1 VPDDRSLHRR
11 GTIGHAGQSL
21 IAGPSRTGGNVTGS
35 SRRAWRLKPLLIV
48 ALVVAVMAA
57 LGYAYASPYV
67 ALGRLKSA
75 IDARDAQAISEYVD
89 FPSLRISLKQQVTE
103 ELMRRIDAVKKDN
116 PFAVL
121 GALIGSALIGPL
133 VDAYATPEGV
143 AALMSGLPPRGNPGE
158 RPPEWSNQPPA
169 GNAPGNTPA
178 APPTHPASAS
188 AGGLGGNAAASG
200 ASSPASTP
208 ASPSEAT
215 PAPHQQQ
222 TSAGYRNIDEFVVTY
237 QRSAD
242 GTRYAAIF
250 HRFGLFSWKLSGID
264 LHA

>member
-1 VPDDRSLHRR
+1 M
-11 GTIGHAGQSL
+11 
-21 IAGPSRTGGNVTGS
+21 TGS
-35 SRRAWRLKPLLIV
+35 SRRAWRLKPFLIV
-48 ALVVAVMAA
+48 ALVVALIAA

-116 PFAVL
+116 PFAVI

-169 GNAPGNTPA
+169 GNAPGNPPA
-178 APPTHPASAS
+178 APPANPAQAS
-188 AGGLGGNAAASG
+188 AGVPGDNAAASAASA
-200 ASSPASTP
+200 ASSPAPAPAAP

-215 PAPHQQQ
+215 PAPRQQQ

>member
-1 VPDDRSLHRR
+1 M
-11 GTIGHAGQSL
+11 
-21 IAGPSRTGGNVTGS
+21 TGS
-35 SRRAWRLKPLLIV
+35 SGRTWRLKPLLIV
-48 ALVVAVMAA
+48 VLAVAIIVAI
-57 LGYAYASPYV
+57 GYAYASPYV

-103 ELMRRIDAVKKDN
+103 ELMRRIDAVKKNN
-116 PFAVL
+116 PFAVI

-158 RPPEWSNQPPA
+158 RPAEWSNLPP
-169 GNAPGNTPA
+169 GSNAPA
-178 APPTHPASAS
+178 APLANPAAPASAAAPGS
-188 AGGLGGNAAASG
+188 NAAATA
-200 ASSPASTP
+200 ASSPSAAAAP
-208 ASPSEAT
+208 ASPVDAT
-215 PAPHQQQ
+215 HAPHPQQ

-250 HRFGLFSWKLSGID
+250 HRFGLFSWKLSAID

>member
-1 VPDDRSLHRR
+1 M
-11 GTIGHAGQSL
+11 
-21 IAGPSRTGGNVTGS
+21 TGS
-35 SRRAWRLKPLLIV
+35 SGRAWRLKPLLIV
-48 ALVVAVMAA
+48 VLAVAVVAAV
-57 LGYAYASPYV
+57 GYAYASPYV

-103 ELMRRIDAVKKDN
+103 ELMRRIDAVKKNN
-116 PFAVL
+116 PFAVI

-158 RPPEWSNQPPA
+158 RPPEWSNQPQVDA
-169 GNAPGNTPA
+169 SANTPA
-178 APPTHPASAS
+178 RAAPASA
-188 AGGLGGNAAASG
+188 AGPVSNAAATA
-200 ASSPASTP
+200 ASSPASTSAAP
-208 ASPSEAT
+208 ASAGDAT
-215 PAPHQQQ
+215 HPPHQQQ

-250 HRFGLFSWKLSGID
+250 HRFGLFSWKLSAID

>member
-1 VPDDRSLHRR
+1 MTES
-11 GTIGHAGQSL
+11 A
-21 IAGPSRTGGNVTGS
+21 
-35 SRRAWRLKPLLIV
+35 RRARRLKPLLITV
-48 ALVVAVMAA
+48 LIVAVIAT

-89 FPSLRISLKQQVTE
+89 FPSLRVSLKQQVTE
-103 ELMRRIDAVKKDN
+103 ELMRRIDAVKKNN
-116 PFAVL
+116 PFAVI

-158 RPPEWSNQPPA
+158 RPPELSNQPSA

-178 APPTHPASAS
+178 APPANPAAPASAS
-188 AGGLGGNAAASG
+188 VPSGNTAASA
-200 ASSPASTP
+200 ASSPTPAPAAP
-208 ASPSEAT
+208 ASPNEAT
-215 PAPHQQQ
+215 QAPPQQQ

>member
-1 VPDDRSLHRR
+1 M
-11 GTIGHAGQSL
+11 
-21 IAGPSRTGGNVTGS
+21 TGS
-35 SRRAWRLKPLLIV
+35 SGRKPRLKPLLIV
-48 ALVVAVMAA
+48 MLAVAVIAA
-57 LGYAYASPYV
+57 IGYAYASPYV

-116 PFAVL
+116 PFAVI

-158 RPPEWSNQPPA
+158 RPPEWSNLPQ
-169 GNAPGNTPA
+169 GNAPGSAPA
-178 APPTHPASAS
+178 APPANPAPASAAVPGS
-188 AGGLGGNAAASG
+188 NAAAAA
-200 ASSPASTP
+200 ASSPAP
-208 ASPSEAT
+208 ASANDAT
-215 PAPHQQQ
+215 HTPHQQQ
-222 TSAGYRNIDEFVVTY
+222 TSAGYRNVDDFVVTY

-250 HRFGLFSWKLSGID
+250 HRFGLFSWKLSAID

>member
-1 VPDDRSLHRR
+1 M
-11 GTIGHAGQSL
+11 TQSP
-21 IAGPSRTGGNVTGS
+21 GRTS
-35 SRRAWRLKPLLIV
+35 RLKPLLIV
-48 ALVVAVMAA
+48 VMAVVVVAAI
-57 LGYAYASPYV
+57 GYAYASPYI
-67 ALGRLKSA
+67 ALDRLKSA
-75 IDARDAQAISEYVD
+75 VDARDAQAVSEYVD

-116 PFAVL
+116 PFAVI

-158 RPPEWSNQPPA
+158 RPPEWSAAPPA
-169 GNAPGNTPA
+169 GAPGAESA
-178 APPTHPASAS
+178 APPAGTAGPASA
-188 AGGLGGNAAASG
+188 ATPASNTATT
-200 ASSPASTP
+200 ASSPAPAPAP
-208 ASPSEAT
+208 ASPGT
-215 PAPHQQQ
+215 APRQQQ

-237 QRSAD
+237 QRTAD

-250 HRFGLFSWKLSGID
+250 HRFGLFSWKLSAID

>member
-1 VPDDRSLHRR
+1 M
-11 GTIGHAGQSL
+11 
-21 IAGPSRTGGNVTGS
+21 TGS

-48 ALVVAVMAA
+48 ALVVALIGA

-75 IDARDAQAISEYVD
+75 IDARDAQVISEYVD

-116 PFAVL
+116 PFAVI

-169 GNAPGNTPA
+169 GNAPGNTSAAPPADPAPASAAVPGSNPA
-178 APPTHPASAS
+178 APA
-188 AGGLGGNAAASG
+188 
-200 ASSPASTP
+200 ASSPASAPPAP

-215 PAPHQQQ
+215 QAPRQQQ

>member
-1 VPDDRSLHRR
+1 M
-11 GTIGHAGQSL
+11 
-21 IAGPSRTGGNVTGS
+21 TGS
-35 SRRAWRLKPLLIV
+35 SGRAWRLKPLLIV
-48 ALVVAVMAA
+48 VLAVAVLMAI
-57 LGYAYASPYV
+57 GYAYASPYV

-75 IDARDAQAISEYVD
+75 IDARDAQAVSEYVD

-116 PFAVL
+116 PFAVI

-143 AALMSGLPPRGNPGE
+143 AALMSGVPPRGNPGE
-158 RPPEWSNQPPA
+158 RPPEWSGPPSGA
-169 GNAPGNTPA
+169 APGNAPA
-178 APPTHPASAS
+178 APPVNPANAPAPSGNAPASA
-188 AGGLGGNAAASG
+188 A
-200 ASSPASTP
+200 
-208 ASPSEAT
+208 AT
-215 PAPHQQQ
+215 PAIAPASSGEAGHPQQ

-237 QRSAD
+237 QRRAD

-250 HRFGLFSWKLSGID
+250 HRFGLFSWKLSAID

>member
-1 VPDDRSLHRR
+1 M
-11 GTIGHAGQSL
+11 
-21 IAGPSRTGGNVTGS
+21 TGS
-35 SRRAWRLKPLLIV
+35 SGRAWRLKPVLIV
-48 ALVVAVMAA
+48 VLAAAVLTAI
-57 LGYAYASPYV
+57 GYAYASPYV

-75 IDARDAQAISEYVD
+75 IDARDAQAVSEYVD

-116 PFAVL
+116 PFAAI

-143 AALMSGLPPRGNPGE
+143 AALMSGIPPRGNPGG
-158 RPPEWSNQPPA
+158 RPPEWSGPPSA
-169 GNAPGNTPA
+169 AATGNAPATPPA
-178 APPTHPASAS
+178 NPSSATVPASNVVGSAAS
-188 AGGLGGNAAASG
+188 APATAPAGDASH
-200 ASSPASTP
+200 P
-208 ASPSEAT
+208 
-215 PAPHQQQ
+215 QQ

-237 QRSAD
+237 QRNAD

-250 HRFGLFSWKLSGID
+250 HRFGLFSWKLSAID

>member
-1 VPDDRSLHRR
+1 M
-11 GTIGHAGQSL
+11 
-21 IAGPSRTGGNVTGS
+21 TGS
-35 SRRAWRLKPLLIV
+35 SGRAWRLKPLLIV
-48 ALVVAVMAA
+48 VLAVAVLVAI
-57 LGYAYASPYV
+57 GYAYASPYV

-75 IDARDAQAISEYVD
+75 IDARDAQSVSEYVD

-103 ELMRRIDAVKKDN
+103 ELMRRIDAVKKGN
-116 PFAVL
+116 PFAVI

-143 AALMSGLPPRGNPGE
+143 AALMSGIPPRGNPGE
-158 RPPEWSNQPPA
+158 RPPEWSGPPSGGA
-169 GNAPGNTPA
+169 RGNASA
-178 APPTHPASAS
+178 APPA
-188 AGGLGGNAAASG
+188 N
-200 ASSPASTP
+200 PASTP
-208 ASPSEAT
+208 DPGSNASTSAASA
-215 PAPHQQQ
+215 PAPAPAPAGPGDTGRPRQ

-250 HRFGLFSWKLSGID
+250 HRFGLFSWKLSAID

>member
-1 VPDDRSLHRR
+1 M
-11 GTIGHAGQSL
+11 
-21 IAGPSRTGGNVTGS
+21 TGS

-48 ALVVAVMAA
+48 ALVVALIAA

-116 PFAVL
+116 PFAVI

-169 GNAPGNTPA
+169 GNAPGNPPA
-178 APPTHPASAS
+178 APPANPAQAS
-188 AGGLGGNAAASG
+188 AGVPGDNAAASA
-200 ASSPASTP
+200 ASSPAPAPAAP

-215 PAPHQQQ
+215 PAPRQQQ

>member
-1 VPDDRSLHRR
+1 M
-11 GTIGHAGQSL
+11 
-21 IAGPSRTGGNVTGS
+21 TGS
-35 SRRAWRLKPLLIV
+35 SGRAWRLKPLLIV
-48 ALVVAVMAA
+48 VLAVAIIAA
-57 LGYAYASPYV
+57 IGYAYASPYV

-103 ELMRRIDAVKKDN
+103 ELMRRIDAVKKNN
-116 PFAVL
+116 PFAVI

-158 RPPEWSNQPPA
+158 RPPEWSNLPP
-169 GNAPGNTPA
+169 GSNAPGNTPA
-178 APPTHPASAS
+178 APAANPAPAS
-188 AGGLGGNAAASG
+188 AAASG
-200 ASSPASTP
+200 SNAATTAASSQPPAAAAPAS
-208 ASPSEAT
+208 AVDAT
-215 PAPHQQQ
+215 HAPHQQQ

-250 HRFGLFSWKLSGID
+250 HRFGLFSWKLSAID

>member
-1 VPDDRSLHRR
+1 M
-11 GTIGHAGQSL
+11 
-21 IAGPSRTGGNVTGS
+21 TGS
-35 SRRAWRLKPLLIV
+35 SGRAWRLKPLLIV
-48 ALVVAVMAA
+48 VLAVAIVAA
-57 LGYAYASPYV
+57 IGYAYASPYV

-103 ELMRRIDAVKKDN
+103 ELMRRIDAVKKNN

-158 RPPEWSNQPPA
+158 HPPEWSNLPP
-169 GNAPGNTPA
+169 GSNTPA
-178 APPTHPASAS
+178 ANPAPPASAAAPGS
-188 AGGLGGNAAASG
+188 NAAATA
-200 ASSPASTP
+200 ASSPSSAAAAP
-208 ASPSEAT
+208 ASPVDAT
-215 PAPHQQQ
+215 HVPRQQQ

-250 HRFGLFSWKLSGID
+250 HRFGLFSWKLSAID

>member
-1 VPDDRSLHRR
+1 M
-11 GTIGHAGQSL
+11 
-21 IAGPSRTGGNVTGS
+21 TGS
-35 SRRAWRLKPLLIV
+35 SGRAWRLKPLLIV
-48 ALVVAVMAA
+48 VLAVAVVAAI
-57 LGYAYASPYV
+57 GYAYASPYV

-103 ELMRRIDAVKKDN
+103 ELMRRIDAVKKNN
-116 PFAVL
+116 PFAVI

-143 AALMSGLPPRGNPGE
+143 AALMSGLPPYGNPGE
-158 RPPEWSNQPPA
+158 RPPEWSNLPS
-169 GNAPGNTPA
+169 GSNAPGNTPA
-178 APPTHPASAS
+178 APAANPAPASAATPGS
-188 AGGLGGNAAASG
+188 NATTTVASSQPPAAA
-200 ASSPASTP
+200 APAGP
-208 ASPSEAT
+208 VDAT
-215 PAPHQQQ
+215 HSPHQQQ

-250 HRFGLFSWKLSGID
+250 HRFGLFSWKLSAID

>member
-1 VPDDRSLHRR
+1 M
-11 GTIGHAGQSL
+11 
-21 IAGPSRTGGNVTGS
+21 TGS

-48 ALVVAVMAA
+48 ALVVAVIAA
-57 LGYAYASPYV
+57 LGYGYASPYV

-103 ELMRRIDAVKKDN
+103 ELMRRVDAVKKDN
-116 PFAVL
+116 PFAVI

-158 RPPEWSNQPPA
+158 RPPDWSNQPPA
-169 GNAPGNTPA
+169 GNAPGNAPA
-178 APPTHPASAS
+178 APPAHPAPASA
-188 AGGLGGNAAASG
+188 GVPGGNAAASA
-200 ASSPASTP
+200 ASSPAP
-208 ASPSEAT
+208 APAAPAPPSEAT
-215 PAPHQQQ
+215 QAPRQQQ

-237 QRSAD
+237 QRGAD

>member
-1 VPDDRSLHRR
+1 M
-11 GTIGHAGQSL
+11 
-21 IAGPSRTGGNVTGS
+21 TGS
-35 SRRAWRLKPLLIV
+35 SSRARRLKPLLIV
-48 ALVVAVMAA
+48 VLAVAALVAI
-57 LGYAYASPYV
+57 GYAYASPYV

-75 IDARDAQAISEYVD
+75 IDARDAQAVSEYVD
-89 FPSLRISLKQQVTE
+89 FPSLRISLKQQVTA

-116 PFAVL
+116 PFAVI

-143 AALMSGLPPRGNPGE
+143 AALMSGIPPRGNPGE
-158 RPPEWSNQPPA
+158 RPPDWSGPPSGDAPGHAPATPPA
-169 GNAPGNTPA
+169 NPASLPVPGSSATASAASAP
-178 APPTHPASAS
+178 APTSAPTSAPASAS
-188 AGGLGGNAAASG
+188 PSDAGH
-200 ASSPASTP
+200 P
-208 ASPSEAT
+208 
-215 PAPHQQQ
+215 QQ

-250 HRFGLFSWKLSGID
+250 HRVGLFSWKLSAID

>member
-1 VPDDRSLHRR
+1 M
-11 GTIGHAGQSL
+11 
-21 IAGPSRTGGNVTGS
+21 TGS

-48 ALVVAVMAA
+48 ALVVALIAA

-116 PFAVL
+116 PFAVI

-158 RPPEWSNQPPA
+158 RPPEWSNRPPA

-178 APPTHPASAS
+178 APPAANPAPASAAVPGS
-188 AGGLGGNAAASG
+188 NPAAPA
-200 ASSPASTP
+200 ASSPAPVPAAP

-215 PAPHQQQ
+215 QAPHQQQ

>member
-1 VPDDRSLHRR
+1 M
-11 GTIGHAGQSL
+11 
-21 IAGPSRTGGNVTGS
+21 TGS
-35 SRRAWRLKPLLIV
+35 SSRKRRLKPLLV
-48 ALVVAVMAA
+48 VVLAVAVITAI
-57 LGYAYASPYV
+57 GYAYASPYV

-103 ELMRRIDAVKKDN
+103 ELMRRIDAVKKNN
-116 PFAVL
+116 PFAVI

-158 RPPEWSNQPPA
+158 RPPEWSNLPQ
-169 GNAPGNTPA
+169 G
-178 APPTHPASAS
+178 SA
-188 AGGLGGNAAASG
+188 
-200 ASSPASTP
+200 PASTP
-208 ASPSEAT
+208 AASPAN
-215 PAPHQQQ
+215 PAPASAAVPGSHAPAAAASSPAPAAAAPGSANDAPHPPHQQQ
-222 TSAGYRNIDEFVVTY
+222 TSAGYRNVDEFVVTY

-250 HRFGLFSWKLSGID
+250 HRFGLFSWKLSAID

>member
-1 VPDDRSLHRR
+1 M
-11 GTIGHAGQSL
+11 
-21 IAGPSRTGGNVTGS
+21 TGS
-35 SRRAWRLKPLLIV
+35 SGRARRLKPLLIV
-48 ALVVAVMAA
+48 VLAVAVLMAI
-57 LGYAYASPYV
+57 GYAYASPYV

-75 IDARDAQAISEYVD
+75 IDARDAQAVSEYVD

-116 PFAVL
+116 PFAVI

-143 AALMSGLPPRGNPGE
+143 AALMSGIPPRGNPGE
-158 RPPEWSNQPPA
+158 RPPEWSGPPSGA
-169 GNAPGNTPA
+169 TPGNAPA
-178 APPTHPASAS
+178 APPVNPSNAPAPSSNAPASAAATPAIAPASAS
-188 AGGLGGNAAASG
+188 SG
-200 ASSPASTP
+200 EPGHP
-208 ASPSEAT
+208 
-215 PAPHQQQ
+215 QQ

-250 HRFGLFSWKLSGID
+250 HRFGLFSWKLSAID

>member
-1 VPDDRSLHRR
+1 M
-11 GTIGHAGQSL
+11 TQSP
-21 IAGPSRTGGNVTGS
+21 GRTS
-35 SRRAWRLKPLLIV
+35 RLKPLLIV
-48 ALVVAVMAA
+48 VMAVVVVAAI
-57 LGYAYASPYV
+57 GYAYASPYI
-67 ALGRLKSA
+67 ALDRLKSA
-75 IDARDAQAISEYVD
+75 VDARDAQAVSEYVD

-116 PFAVL
+116 PFAVI

-158 RPPEWSNQPPA
+158 RPPEWSAAPPA
-169 GNAPGNTPA
+169 GAPGSESA
-178 APPTHPASAS
+178 APPAGTAGPASA
-188 AGGLGGNAAASG
+188 ATPASNTATT
-200 ASSPASTP
+200 ASSPAPAPAP
-208 ASPSEAT
+208 ASPGT
-215 PAPHQQQ
+215 APRQQQ

-237 QRSAD
+237 QRTAD

-250 HRFGLFSWKLSGID
+250 HRFGLFSWKLSAID

>member
-1 VPDDRSLHRR
+1 M
-11 GTIGHAGQSL
+11 
-21 IAGPSRTGGNVTGS
+21 TGS
-35 SRRAWRLKPLLIV
+35 SSRAWRLKPLLIV
-48 ALVVAVMAA
+48 VLAVAIIAA
-57 LGYAYASPYV
+57 IGYAYASPYV

-103 ELMRRIDAVKKDN
+103 ELMRRIDAVKKNN
-116 PFAVL
+116 PFAVIGAL
-121 GALIGSALIGPL
+121 IGSALIGSALIGPL

-158 RPPEWSNQPPA
+158 RPPEWSNLPPG
-169 GNAPGNTPA
+169 GNAPGNAPA
-178 APPTHPASAS
+178 APTANPAPASAATPGS
-188 AGGLGGNAAASG
+188 NAAATA
-200 ASSPASTP
+200 ASSQPPAAAAP
-208 ASPSEAT
+208 ASPADAT
-215 PAPHQQQ
+215 HSPHPQQ

-250 HRFGLFSWKLSGID
+250 HRFGLFSWKLSAID

>member
-1 VPDDRSLHRR
+1 M
-11 GTIGHAGQSL
+11 
-21 IAGPSRTGGNVTGS
+21 TGS
-35 SRRAWRLKPLLIV
+35 SHRAWRLKSLLIV
-48 ALVVAVMAA
+48 ALVVALVAA

-103 ELMRRIDAVKKDN
+103 ELMRRIDAVKKNN

-169 GNAPGNTPA
+169 GNAPGNPPA
-178 APPTHPASAS
+178 APPASPAPASA
-188 AGGLGGNAAASG
+188 GVPGGNAAASA
-200 ASSPASTP
+200 ASSPAPAPATP
-208 ASPSEAT
+208 GGPNDAT

-222 TSAGYRNIDEFVVTY
+222 TSAGYRNVDEFVVTY

>member
-1 VPDDRSLHRR
+1 MTESPR
-11 GTIGHAGQSL
+11 
-21 IAGPSRTGGNVTGS
+21 RTG
-35 SRRAWRLKPLLIV
+35 RLKPLLIV
-48 ALVVAVMAA
+48 ALIVAVIAA

-103 ELMRRIDAVKKDN
+103 ELMRRIDAVKKNN
-116 PFAVL
+116 PFAVI

-169 GNAPGNTPA
+169 GNVPGTTPA
-178 APPTHPASAS
+178 APPANPAPASAGVSGSNAVAS
-188 AGGLGGNAAASG
+188 A
-200 ASSPASTP
+200 ASSPAPAPAAP

-215 PAPHQQQ
+215 QAPHQQQ

>member
-1 VPDDRSLHRR
+1 M
-11 GTIGHAGQSL
+11 
-21 IAGPSRTGGNVTGS
+21 TGS
-35 SRRAWRLKPLLIV
+35 SGRAWRLKPLLIV
-48 ALVVAVMAA
+48 VLAVAIIAA
-57 LGYAYASPYV
+57 IGYGYASPYV

-103 ELMRRIDAVKKDN
+103 ELMRRIDAVKKNN
-116 PFAVL
+116 PFAVI

-158 RPPEWSNQPPA
+158 RPPEWSNLPP
-169 GNAPGNTPA
+169 GSNAPGNTPA
-178 APPTHPASAS
+178 APAANPAPASATAPGS
-188 AGGLGGNAAASG
+188 DAATTAAPSQSPAAA
-200 ASSPASTP
+200 AP
-208 ASPSEAT
+208 ASPVDAT
-215 PAPHQQQ
+215 HAPHQQQ

-250 HRFGLFSWKLSGID
+250 HRFGLFSWKLSAID

>member
-1 VPDDRSLHRR
+1 MT
-11 GTIGHAGQSL
+11 GTSG
-21 IAGPSRTGGNVTGS
+21 RTL
-35 SRRAWRLKPLLIV
+35 RLKPLLIV
-48 ALVVAVMAA
+48 VLAVVILAA
-57 LGYAYASPYV
+57 IGYAYASPYV

-75 IDARDAQAISEYVD
+75 VDARDAQAVSEYVD

-116 PFAVL
+116 PFAVI

-158 RPPEWSNQPPA
+158 RPPEWSEPPSGATPGNAPATPATPPA
-169 GNAPGNTPA
+169 GPGAAASAPGNTAAPA
-178 APPTHPASAS
+178 ASAAAPAPASAGD
-188 AGGLGGNAAASG
+188 AGH
-200 ASSPASTP
+200 P
-208 ASPSEAT
+208 E
-215 PAPHQQQ
+215 Q

-250 HRFGLFSWKLSGID
+250 RRFGLFSWKLSAID

>member
-1 VPDDRSLHRR
+1 MTESPR
-11 GTIGHAGQSL
+11 
-21 IAGPSRTGGNVTGS
+21 RTG
-35 SRRAWRLKPLLIV
+35 RLKPLLIV
-48 ALVVAVMAA
+48 ALIVAVIAA

-103 ELMRRIDAVKKDN
+103 ELMRRIDAVKKNN
-116 PFAVL
+116 PFAVI

-169 GNAPGNTPA
+169 GNAPGTTPA
-178 APPTHPASAS
+178 APPANPAPASAGVSGSNAVAS
-188 AGGLGGNAAASG
+188 A
-200 ASSPASTP
+200 ASSPAP
-208 ASPSEAT
+208 APAAPAAPTAPTSPSEAT
-215 PAPHQQQ
+215 QAPHQQQ